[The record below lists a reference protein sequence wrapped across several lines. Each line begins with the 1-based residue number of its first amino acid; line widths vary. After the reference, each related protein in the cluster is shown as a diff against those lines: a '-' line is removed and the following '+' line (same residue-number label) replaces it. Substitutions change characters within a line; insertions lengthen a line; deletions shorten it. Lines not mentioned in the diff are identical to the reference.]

1 MHTNKCDSVWLYVK
15 KSYKETFINS
25 RICLNITIQNNQKK
39 SNGPVFYISIIFV
52 IDH

>member
-39 SNGPVFYISIIFV
+39 NLMVQSSIFQSFL
-52 IDH
+52 